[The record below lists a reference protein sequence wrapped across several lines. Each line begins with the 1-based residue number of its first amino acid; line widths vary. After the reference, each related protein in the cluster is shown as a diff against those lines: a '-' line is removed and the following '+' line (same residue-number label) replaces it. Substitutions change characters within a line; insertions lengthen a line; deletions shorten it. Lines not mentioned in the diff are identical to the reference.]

1 MEMKHED
8 GRFYFEDND
17 KMIGEI
23 TYSNVK
29 DGVVSIDHTY
39 VDDNYRG
46 QGLAGKLLNAM
57 LDFSDLKGL
66 KVVPV
71 CEYAKAAFEKK
82 PEIRFLLADN
92 YQELLKGENQLNQ
105 DELKKAVGVKS
116 VDYIKSNTVVGL
128 GTGSTVYYMIEE
140 LGKRYQSGE
149 IKNIVAVTTSSRS
162 EKQAQSLGIPT
173 KDLNDVDHIDLTI
186 DGADQIDKNYQGIK
200 GGGAAH
206 LLEKMVATNSTKNIW
221 IVDQSKMADTLGSF
235 PLPLEVIP
243 FGCEKTFEDLQKED
257 LRPEFRLDENGK
269 RALTHNKN
277 YVIDLKV
284 GTINHPHLLADWLDH
299 QVGIVAHGLF
309 LDIVNTIIVGYED
322 GPKVIDNIR

>member
-1 MEMKHED
+1 M
-8 GRFYFEDND
+8 
-17 KMIGEI
+17 
-23 TYSNVK
+23 
-29 DGVVSIDHTY
+29 
-39 VDDNYRG
+39 
-46 QGLAGKLLNAM
+46 
-57 LDFSDLKGL
+57 
-66 KVVPV
+66 
-71 CEYAKAAFEKK
+71 
-82 PEIRFLLADN
+82 
-92 YQELLKGENQLNQ
+92 NQN
-105 DELKKAVGVKS
+105 ELKKAVGVKS
-116 VDYIKSNTVVGL
+116 VDYFKSDSVVGL

-140 LGKRYQSGE
+140 LGRRYQAGD

-162 EKQAQSLGIPT
+162 EKQAKSLGIPT
-173 KDLNDVDHIDLTI
+173 KDLNEVDHIDVTI

-221 IVDQSKMADTLGSF
+221 IVDQSKMADQLGSF

-243 FGCEKTFEDLQKED
+243 FGCEKTFEDLKKEN
-257 LRPEFRLDENGK
+257 LKPEFRLDENGK
-269 RALTHNKN
+269 RVLTHNKN
-277 YVIDLKV
+277 YVIDLKM